1 MRNRIKPRAN
11 ALKAEREAKQ
21 AERRLAKER
30 QRAER
35 RAAADVGPEKPV
47 GGVEGAPE

>member
-1 MRNRIKPRAN
+1 MRNRIKPKAN

-35 RAAADVGPEKPV
+35 RAIADAGTEKPL
-47 GGVEGAPE
+47 GRQGT